1 MRVLGWLGALGGLVV
16 GVAAAATVTGRAS
29 AAGGYEEP
37 AFVVASRHDGFE
49 VRTYAPTIEARV
61 TVPGTYGRAVSS
73 AFGVL
78 AGYIFGGN
86 EPRASI
92 AMTTP
97 VSAQPAGESI
107 AMTAP
112 VSAMA
117 SADGWTVAFTM
128 PSSWTMATL
137 PRPVDPRVRLVEVPS
152 GTWAVRGFGGRASDD
167 VVEREL
173 AALDAAARAAGVVLS
188 GPPVV
193 SQFDPP
199 WVLGAWRRNEVRRAV
214 AP

>member
-1 MRVLGWLGALGGLVV
+1 MRAIGWIGLLGLGV
-16 GVAAAATVTGRAS
+16 GVAAVAVVTGRAS

-37 AFVVASRHDGFE
+37 AFTVDARHEGFE
-49 VRTYAPTIEARV
+49 VRRYAPTIEARV
-61 TVPGTYGRAVSS
+61 TVAGSYGRAVSS

-97 VSAQPAGESI
+97 VSAQPAGERI

-112 VSAMA
+112 VSAEAGA
-117 SADGWTVAFTM
+117 SGWTVAFTM

-137 PRPVDPRVRLVEVPS
+137 PKPSDARVRLVEVPG
-152 GTWAVRGFGGRASDD
+152 GTWAVRSFGGRASDD
-167 VVEREL
+167 VVEQEI
-173 AALDAAARAAGVVLS
+173 ASLDASARAAGVVLA

-193 SQFDPP
+193 AQFDPP